1 MDIITKAKE
10 LGDLIAS
17 SREMNVLRQ
26 CELRVMQDKK
36 ADRLLREQKMIQD
49 ELLKASKRGD
59 RSETYEQLKKILA
72 SKQEEI
78 RNYSVTADFLKAK
91 SDFDNLMK
99 TINDVIFFTITGEE
113 PCSAGKCSSCGGC
126 DGKEQD

>member
-1 MDIITKAKE
+1 MDIIAKARE
-10 LGDLIAS
+10 LGNLIAS
-17 SREMNVLRQ
+17 SREMNVLRE

-49 ELLKASKRGD
+49 ELLKAAKRGD
-59 RSETYEQLKKILA
+59 NSDIYEQLKKILA

-99 TINDVIFFTITGEE
+99 TINDVILFTITGEE
-113 PCSAGKCSSCGGC
+113 PCSADKCSSCGGC
-126 DGKEQD
+126 GSRE